1 MIRLAKKEAA
11 KSTFYFRL
19 GCIITKGNRVL
30 STGHNSIGYC
40 ELNSF
45 HNSKHAEMD
54 AVLKLLRRD
63 TGLSSLCGSTV
74 YVTRITPNGTTA
86 LAKPCAKCMSLLI
99 SVGVK
104 EVIYTT
110 DNCNT
115 ERIKL

>member
-1 MIRLAKKEAA
+1 MIRLAKREAA

-19 GCIITKGNRVL
+19 GCVITKGNRVL

-54 AVLKLLRRD
+54 AVLKLLRKH

>member
-1 MIRLAKKEAA
+1 MIRLAKKAAA
-11 KSTFYFRL
+11 KSSFYFRL

-45 HNSKHAEMD
+45 NNSKHAEMD
-54 AVLKLLRRD
+54 AVLKLIRQHN
-63 TGLSSLCGSTV
+63 GLSSLAGATV
-74 YVTRITPNGTTA
+74 YVTRITPKGQTA
-86 LAKPCAKCMSLLI
+86 MAKPCSKCMSLLI

-110 DNCNT
+110 DST
-115 ERIKL
+115 KVEKVRL